1 MSKNLGAIPSGRR
14 ISSLSSPQLV
24 QVIRRLTADAV
35 VYKLKNDGRE
45 SPRGPLLR
53 AAMDEADRRNIT
65 IQHPENNQ

>member
-1 MSKNLGAIPSGRR
+1 
-14 ISSLSSPQLV
+14 
-24 QVIRRLTADAV
+24 
-35 VYKLKNDGRE
+35 VYKLKNDGKE